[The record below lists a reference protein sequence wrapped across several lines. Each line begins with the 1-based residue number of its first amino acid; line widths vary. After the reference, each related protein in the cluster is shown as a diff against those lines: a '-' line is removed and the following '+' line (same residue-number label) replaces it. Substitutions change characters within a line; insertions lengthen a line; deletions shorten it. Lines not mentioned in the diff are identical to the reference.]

1 MPTARLVL
9 VTALLHA
16 LGGDAV
22 AQSVDDDIREADKQ
36 LRFRFD
42 EHGFFAVSPD
52 PGAGGIPDTWHAIAD
67 PQNASVWES
76 VGLFGWI
83 AFLCTGDGDLASVAN
98 ARRVFELTG
107 VDGETLVRM
116 LGSPP
121 AADASPTDRARF
133 VLAIRAAEDLALAP
147 AIGPLERAAESAAD
161 PAIRR
166 AAAQAAAT
174 LRKAPRPDAEAP
186 TRPLDEVLAD
196 CPFEP
201 HILAVIDQTRLPP
214 PRAALDLVRRASL
227 ALTRSAIAQA
237 GGRLSTSQWAGAVE
251 LSEMSGILPYEI
263 ARRFGNHRIA
273 RTVFA
278 SRIGRRSM
286 ETWAACDGEFD
297 VEALSAGAE
306 AAGLQC
312 TRKDD
317 VLTVALGRS
326 IELRVTRSTAEV
338 RARTAQGNRPATA
351 PPAPEV
357 AAAPIRIR
365 LHYVPDPAGG
375 TWPVGALP
383 EQIGISVPRAQGE
396 PFAVELRFADPGS
409 ADETAALLE
418 ELPRRVVRLVEA
430 GELPKSIAS
439 VAARLA
445 VERDG
450 NVLRLRIALPPIDD
464 DLAAALAKL
473 IP

>member
-1 MPTARLVL
+1 
-9 VTALLHA
+9 
-16 LGGDAV
+16 
-22 AQSVDDDIREADKQ
+22 
-36 LRFRFD
+36 
-42 EHGFFAVSPD
+42 
-52 PGAGGIPDTWHAIAD
+52 
-67 PQNASVWES
+67 
-76 VGLFGWI
+76 
-83 AFLCTGDGDLASVAN
+83 
-98 ARRVFELTG
+98 
-107 VDGETLVRM
+107 
-116 LGSPP
+116 
-121 AADASPTDRARF
+121 ARF

-286 ETWAACDGEFD
+286 ETGAACDGEFD

-409 ADETAALLE
+409 ADATAARLE

-439 VAARLA
+439 VAAGLA